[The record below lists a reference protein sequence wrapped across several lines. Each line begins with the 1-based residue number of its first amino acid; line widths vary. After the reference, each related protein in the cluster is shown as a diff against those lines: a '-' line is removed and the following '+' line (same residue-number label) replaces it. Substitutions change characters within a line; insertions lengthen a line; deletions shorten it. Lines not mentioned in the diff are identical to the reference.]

1 MTPERWLQIE
11 ELYHAT
17 LERDPNER
25 ASFLAEA
32 CAGDESLCRE
42 VETLLRCDARAEN
55 FIEAPALEIAAR
67 LRAEERAQSMTGQ
80 KLGNYKILSLLG
92 VGGMGEVYLAED
104 TKLDR
109 KVALKLLPA
118 EVTQDTGRLRRFV
131 QEARAA
137 SALNHPNII
146 TIHEVGEVDGMR
158 FIVTEFIDGQT
169 LRRRMAG
176 GRLKAPAALDIATQI
191 ASALN
196 AAHAAGIT
204 HRDIKPENVMV
215 RRDGLVKVLDFGLAK
230 LTERPAAA
238 VDTEA
243 ATMIKAN
250 TDPGTVL
257 GTPQYM
263 APEQARGLEV
273 DARSDVF
280 SLGVTLYEMVAGQ
293 PAFAGATAS
302 DVIVAIL
309 DREPAMLAQ
318 YAPGIP
324 HELER
329 IVSKALRKDREERYQ
344 TVKDLLLDLKSLKRE
359 LEVADFRSRSAD
371 SGNGSSKS
379 AIESSATSSAEYL
392 VNSVRQHKIVSAVV
406 SLMLMALVGFAL
418 WMWAGRG
425 GEKAIDSIAILPFD
439 NVGADPNTEYL
450 SDGIPETLINSLAQL
465 PNLRVIPRSTAFS
478 FKKTDLLPHK
488 IGEKLGVRAV
498 LTGKVTQRGDSLIIQ
513 ADLID
518 VERDSTMWGDRYD
531 RKIANILA
539 VEEEISREVAG
550 KLRLRLSGAERE
562 QLTKRSPKN
571 TEAYDLYLRGR
582 YHVAK
587 NNKEGFDKGKDYFYQ
602 AIALDQN
609 YALAYV
615 GLAYYY
621 IASTEWTMP
630 GREAGPKAK
639 EMAMKAV
646 AIDDELAEAHTSLGV
661 AHFWFDWDW
670 PAAEREFRRAI
681 AIKPT
686 SAEAHLQYGMFLVAM
701 GRFDMGIAENNLAL
715 ELEPL
720 SVEINRTLGLN
731 LINARR
737 PDQAIKQLRKTLDLD
752 PNDWWAHEGLGQAYV
767 QKGNLTEA
775 IAEMNKARLMENDIT
790 DPLALLGYAYAISGR
805 KNEARKKID
814 ELKERSKRQYVTPF
828 FIAMVYAGL
837 GEKDQA
843 FAWLEKA
850 YEDRS
855 MLLVY
860 LKADPEF
867 DSLSSDPRY
876 ADLLRR
882 VNLPQ

>member
-1 MTPERWLQIE
+1 MQPERWQRIE
-11 ELYHAT
+11 QLYHAA
-17 LERDPNER
+17 LERGANER
-25 ASFLAEA
+25 AAFLAEA
-32 CAGDESLCRE
+32 CAGDNALRRE
-42 VETLLRCDARAEN
+42 VESLLLCDARAEH
-55 FIEAPALEIAAR
+55 FIESPALEIAAQ
-67 LRAEERAQSMTGQ
+67 LRAGERAQSMIGRQ
-80 KLGNYKILSLLG
+80 LDYYQILSLLG
-92 VGGMGEVYLAED
+92 AGGMGEVYLAED

-146 TIHEVGEVDGMR
+146 TIHEVGEVDGIR

-169 LRRRMAG
+169 LRRHMAG

-359 LEVADFRSRSAD
+359 LEVADFRARSAD

-531 RKIANILA
+531 RKIADILA
-539 VEEEISREVAG
+539 VQEEISREVAE

-562 QLTKRSPKN
+562 QLAKRSPRNTEAFHLYLIGLNYWNKN
-571 TEAYDLYLRGR
+571 TEDSL
-582 YHVAK
+582 
-587 NNKEGFDKGKDYFYQ
+587 NKAIEYYQQ
-602 AIALDQN
+602 AIDKDPN
-609 YALAYV
+609 YALAYA
-615 GLAYYY
+615 GLADCYRY
-621 IASTEWTMP
+621 TELLP
-630 GREAGPKAK
+630 PRERKLKAK
-639 EMAMKAV
+639 EAALKALK
-646 AIDDELAEAHTSLGV
+646 IDDSLPDAHTVLAV
-661 AHFWFDWDW
+661 IRYQFDWDW
-670 PAAEREFRRAI
+670 AGADEEFKRVIKLNPNHAAAYNEYGWYLMYVGRQTEALEQLKQAQKLDPLSRTIPVDLQAPLYFAGQYDLSIEGSRKAMKMDPNFYLPHYTLGIALVQKGEF
-681 AIKPT
+681 
-686 SAEAHLQYGMFLVAM
+686 AE
-701 GRFDMGIAENNLAL
+701 GIAELQKTRAL
-715 ELEPL
+715 E
-720 SVEINRTLGLN
+720 
-731 LINARR
+731 
-737 PDQAIKQLRKTLDLD
+737 DQPWIVGA
-752 PNDWWAHEGLGQAYV
+752 
-767 QKGNLTEA
+767 
-775 IAEMNKARLMENDIT
+775 
-790 DPLALLGYAYAISGR
+790 LGYSYAVSGKR
-805 KNEARKKID
+805 GEAKKLID
-814 ELKERSKRQYVTPF
+814 ELKELSKQRYVPPYS
-828 FIAMVYAGL
+828 IGIIYAGL
-837 GEKDQA
+837 GEKDEA
-843 FAWLEKA
+843 FDWLEKA
-850 YEDRS
+850 YADRS
-855 MLLVY
+855 PWLVWLKVDPML
-860 LKADPEF
+860 K
-867 DSLSSDPRY
+867 SLRSDPRFT
-876 ADLLRR
+876 AVLRR
-882 VNLPQ
+882 VNFPQ